1 MKITAN
7 WLTRPPHPDAPYV
20 TAALTILLWAL
31 SLLSFSGVPWM
42 KASGE
47 LVFGAGEYERLWLT
61 LFAHGDFG
69 HLATNTFLFVP
80 LTYVLSAYFGPFL
93 LPLLGIVI
101 GGLINALVI
110 STMPPPIFLLG
121 ISGVVSWMAAT
132 WITLFLFIDRRDP
145 LKRRFGAGLF
155 LTLIWFVPE
164 TLKPEVSYLS
174 HFVGYVLG
182 VFSGWLY
189 YLWHRKAFA
198 AAVVFEEPE
207 PDFIPEEDWQ
217 QP

>member
-1 MKITAN
+1 MKTKAN
-7 WLTRPPHPDAPYV
+7 WLTRQPHPDAPYV
-20 TAALTILLWAL
+20 TAALTLLLWAL
-31 SLLSFSGVPWM
+31 AFLSFSGAPWM
-42 KASGE
+42 RASGE
-47 LVFGAGEYERLWLT
+47 LVFGAREYGRLWFS

-69 HLATNTFLFVP
+69 HLAANTFLFVP

-93 LPLLGIVI
+93 LPLLGILL

-110 STMPPPIFLLG
+110 ATMPSTVFLVG

-132 WITLFLFIDRRDP
+132 WITLFLLIDRRDP
-145 LKRRFGAGLF
+145 LKRRFGAVLF

-164 TLKPEVSYLS
+164 KLKPEVSYLS
-174 HFVGYVLG
+174 HFLGYVLG

-189 YLWHRKAFA
+189 YLWHQKAFA
-198 AAVVFEEPE
+198 AAVVLEEPE
-207 PDFIPEEDWQ
+207 PDFIPEEDWR